1 VVIVMINKAAV
12 IGAGLMGSGIA
23 RHMANHGIQ
32 VTLVDNNEEQLT
44 RAARA
49 NENPDLQ
56 YTSDMTAINAVD
68 YVIEAVFEDLGI
80 KRGVLSQISSTV
92 SPDCL
97 IASNTSSL
105 LIGDLEEAVTRPNR
119 FIGVHYNN
127 PADMNP
133 VVEVIPGDHSE
144 TRYTDTILK
153 WMRSA
158 GKVAV
163 KCKDTPC
170 FILNRQSL
178 PYINEAARCLN
189 IASPGEVDSV
199 VKNRLGVGLGPFAVM
214 NLVGLPIMAASSRNL
229 EVLGIGYL
237 AAAELQERSRL
248 NSPDWDIEEVGAV
261 SKDKTSAIVKRLR
274 GAMIFPGKDIL
285 AQALC
290 SRDDLHLICKEALGY
305 DKSSPELLEML
316 EPSVTAELLEA
327 YLSQQ

>member
-1 VVIVMINKAAV
+1 MINKAAV
-12 IGAGLMGSGIA
+12 VGAGLMGSGIA
-23 RHMANHGIQ
+23 RHMANHGIE
-32 VTLVDNNEEQLT
+32 VTLVDNNEEQL
-44 RAARA
+44 ARA
-49 NENPDLQ
+49 EQMNKKPDLL
-56 YTSDMTAINAVD
+56 YTTDIAAISTVD
-68 YVIEAVFEDLGI
+68 YVIEAVFEDLDI
-80 KRGVLSQISSTV
+80 KRNVLSQISSTV
-92 SPDCL
+92 SPNCL

-105 LIGDLEEAVTRPNR
+105 LIADLGEAVTGPNR
-119 FIGVHYNN
+119 FTGVHYNN

-133 VVEVIPGDHSE
+133 VVEIIPGEHTE
-144 TRYTDTILK
+144 TRYTDAILK
-153 WMRSA
+153 WMKSA
-158 GKVAV
+158 EKVAV

-214 NLVGLPIMAASSRNL
+214 NLVGLPIMAASSCNL
-229 EVLGIGYL
+229 EVLGRGYL
-237 AAAELQERSRL
+237 AAPELQERSRL
-248 NSPDWDIEEVGAV
+248 NSPDWDIEDVGAV

-290 SRDDLHLICKEALGY
+290 SRDDLHLICKVALGY

-316 EPSVTAELLEA
+316 EPSVTTELLEA

>member
-1 VVIVMINKAAV
+1 MINKAAV
-12 IGAGLMGSGIA
+12 VGAGLMGSGIA
-23 RHMANHGIQ
+23 RHMANHGIE
-32 VTLVDNNEEQLT
+32 VTLVDNNEEQL
-44 RAARA
+44 ARA
-49 NENPDLQ
+49 EQINKNPDLL
-56 YTSDMTAINAVD
+56 YTTDIAAISTVD
-68 YVIEAVFEDLGI
+68 YVIEAVFEDLDI
-80 KRGVLSQISSTV
+80 KRNVLSQISSTV
-92 SPDCL
+92 SPNCL

-105 LIGDLEEAVTRPNR
+105 LIADLEEAVTGPNR
-119 FIGVHYNN
+119 FTGVHYNN

-133 VVEVIPGDHSE
+133 VVEIIPGEHTE
-144 TRYTDTILK
+144 TRYTDAILK
-153 WMRSA
+153 WMKSA
-158 GKVAV
+158 EKVAV

-214 NLVGLPIMAASSRNL
+214 NLVGLPIMAASSCNL
-229 EVLGIGYL
+229 EVLGRGYL
-237 AAAELQERSRL
+237 AAPELQERSRL
-248 NSPDWDIEEVGAV
+248 NSPDWDIEDVGAV

-290 SRDDLHLICKEALGY
+290 SRDDLHLICKVALGY

-316 EPSVTAELLEA
+316 EPSVTTELLEA

>member
-1 VVIVMINKAAV
+1 MMINKAAV
-12 IGAGLMGSGIA
+12 VGAGLMGSGIA
-23 RHMANHGIQ
+23 RHMASHGIQ
-32 VTLVDNNEEQLT
+32 VTLVDNNEEQLA
-44 RAARA
+44 RAARV

-68 YVIEAVFEDLGI
+68 YVIEAVFEDLDV
-80 KRGVLSQISSTV
+80 KRQVLSQISSAV

-105 LIGDLEEAVTRPNR
+105 LIGDLQEAVTSPNR

-133 VVEVIPGDHSE
+133 VVEVIPGDHTE
-144 TRYTDTILK
+144 TRYTDAILK
-153 WMRSA
+153 WMKSTE
-158 GKVAV
+158 KLAV

-178 PYINEAARCLN
+178 PYINEACRCLN

-199 VKNRLGVGLGPFAVM
+199 VKNQLGNGLGPFAVM
-214 NLVGLPIMAASSRNL
+214 NLVGLPVMAAASCNL
-229 EVLGIGYL
+229 EVLGRGYR
-237 AAAELQERSRL
+237 AAPELQERSGL
-248 NSPDWDIEEVGAV
+248 NSPDWDIEEVGDV

-305 DKSSPELLEML
+305 DKSSPELLEMF
-316 EPSVTAELLEA
+316 EPAVTTELLEI
-327 YLSQQ
+327 YLSHQ

>member
-1 VVIVMINKAAV
+1 MINKAAV
-12 IGAGLMGSGIA
+12 VGAGLMGSGIA
-23 RHMANHGIQ
+23 RHMANHGIE
-32 VTLVDNNEEQLT
+32 VTLVDNNEEHL
-44 RAARA
+44 ARA
-49 NENPDLQ
+49 EQINKNPDLL
-56 YTSDMTAINAVD
+56 YTTDIAAISTVD
-68 YVIEAVFEDLGI
+68 YVIEAVFEDLDI
-80 KRGVLSQISSTV
+80 KRNVLSQISSTV
-92 SPDCL
+92 SPNCL

-105 LIGDLEEAVTRPNR
+105 LIADLEEAVTGPNR
-119 FIGVHYNN
+119 FTGVHYNN

-133 VVEVIPGDHSE
+133 VVEIIPGEHTE
-144 TRYTDTILK
+144 TRYTDAILK
-153 WMRSA
+153 WMKSA
-158 GKVAV
+158 EKVAV

-214 NLVGLPIMAASSRNL
+214 NLVGLPIMAASSCNL
-229 EVLGIGYL
+229 EVLGRGYL
-237 AAAELQERSRL
+237 AAPELQERSRL
-248 NSPDWDIEEVGAV
+248 NSPDWDIEDVGAV

-290 SRDDLHLICKEALGY
+290 SRDDLHLICKVALGY

-316 EPSVTAELLEA
+316 EPSVTTELLEA

>member
-1 VVIVMINKAAV
+1 MINKAAV
-12 IGAGLMGSGIA
+12 VGAGLMGSGIA
-23 RHMANHGIQ
+23 RHMANHGME
-32 VTLVDNNEEQLT
+32 VTLVDNNEEQL
-44 RAARA
+44 ARA
-49 NENPDLQ
+49 EQINKNPDLL
-56 YTSDMTAINAVD
+56 YTTDIAAISTVD
-68 YVIEAVFEDLGI
+68 YVIEAVFEDLDI
-80 KRGVLSQISSTV
+80 KRNVLSQISSTV
-92 SPDCL
+92 SPNCL

-105 LIGDLEEAVTRPNR
+105 LIADLEEAVTGPNR
-119 FIGVHYNN
+119 FTGVHYNN

-133 VVEVIPGDHSE
+133 VVEIIPGEHTE
-144 TRYTDTILK
+144 TRYTDAILK
-153 WMRSA
+153 WMKSA
-158 GKVAV
+158 EKVAV

-214 NLVGLPIMAASSRNL
+214 NLVGLPIMAASSCNL
-229 EVLGIGYL
+229 EVLGRGYL
-237 AAAELQERSRL
+237 AAPELQERSRL
-248 NSPDWDIEEVGAV
+248 NSPDWDIEDVGAV

-290 SRDDLHLICKEALGY
+290 SKDDLHLICKVALGY

-316 EPSVTAELLEA
+316 EPSVTTELLEA